1 MPELLLAIDVGT
13 SSLGV
18 GVFSPGGELLGL
30 AGRPVRSASP
40 APGLVE
46 QDAAAV
52 WRGVRGLIRQALDK
66 AGRAPSDLAAVGI
79 TTQRASAVIWDRA
92 SGVPFGPM
100 VVWSD
105 LRGVARSAELRRAGH
120 QVAPQMA
127 AAKLEGM
134 IAAAPGARA
143 AMAAGRLA
151 FGNIDAFLIF
161 KLSGGRAHATDR
173 SQAWPTGYLDM
184 AALGWSER
192 LIALQGLDPSIF
204 PVLVDTWG
212 PIGVTRR
219 AALGA
224 EIPITAVI
232 ADQQGALFAHGDG
245 PGTAKC
251 TYGTSAVVDLDTGG
265 SAIAQNRSTP
275 PFVLSMVQGRPRFC
289 LEGMVFSAGSTFD
302 WMRRTLGLGDRARF
316 EALARSV
323 PDTAGAWVLPA
334 LQGLGAPHGDAARR
348 AAIGG
353 LSAAVGKG
361 HLARAAMEGL
371 AFRVREIVDEIYA
384 IAGTAPPQALG
395 VDGGMTA
402 NATFMQIQ
410 ADLLGRAVR
419 RHAIREATLCGA
431 AICAGRGAGLLSAAD
446 AAGFVRYD
454 RTFEPQIAPE
464 AAAERLAAWKAQAY
478 A

>member
-18 GVFSPGGELLGL
+18 GVFLPGGELLGL

-52 WRGVRGLIRQALDK
+52 WRGVRGLIRQALAK
-66 AGRAPSDLAAVGI
+66 AERQPQDIAAVGI
-79 TTQRASAVIWDRA
+79 TTQLASAVIWDRA
-92 SGVPFGPM
+92 TGVPFGPM

-120 QVAPQMA
+120 MVAPQMA
-127 AAKLEGM
+127 AAKLEEM
-134 IAAAPGARA
+134 IASEPGARA

-161 KLSGGRAHATDR
+161 KLSGGGVHASDR
-173 SQAWPTGYLDM
+173 SQAWPMGYLDVQT
-184 AALGWSER
+184 LGWSQT
-192 LIALQGLDPSIF
+192 LIEMQGLDPAIF
-204 PVLVDTWG
+204 PALVDTWG
-212 PIGVTRR
+212 TIGTTSR
-219 AALGA
+219 AAFGA
-224 EIPITAVI
+224 EVPIAAVI
-232 ADQQGALFAHGDG
+232 ADQQSALFAHGDG
-245 PGTAKC
+245 TGTAKC
-251 TYGTSAVVDLDTGG
+251 TYGTSAVVNLDAGG
-265 SAIAQNRSTP
+265 AVIAQNRSMP

-302 WMRRTLGLGDRARF
+302 WMRRTLGLGNRTRF
-316 EALARSV
+316 EALAAGA
-323 PDTAGAWVLPA
+323 PDTAGAYVLPA
-334 LQGLGAPHGDAARR
+334 LQGLGAPHGDPARC

-384 IAGTAPPQALG
+384 ISGIAPPEALG

-402 NATFMQIQ
+402 NQAFMQIQ
-410 ADLLGRAVR
+410 ADLLGRAVK

-431 AICAGRGAGLLSAAD
+431 AICAGRGGGVLSGSD

-454 RTFEPQIAPE
+454 RTFEPRIAPE
-464 AAAERLAAWKAQAY
+464 AAAERLAAWKAQVY

>member
-18 GVFSPGGELLGL
+18 GVFSPGGELLGP

-52 WRGVRGLIRQALDK
+52 WRGVRGLIRQALAK
-66 AGRAPSDLAAVGI
+66 ADRQPHDIAAVGI
-79 TTQRASAVIWDRA
+79 TTQRASAVIWDRVT
-92 SGVPFGPM
+92 GVPFGPM

-105 LRGVARSAELRRAGH
+105 LRGVARSAELRRAGYG
-120 QVAPQMA
+120 VAPQMA

-134 IAAAPGARA
+134 IASEPGARA

-173 SQAWPTGYLDM
+173 SQAWPMGYLDM
-184 AALGWSER
+184 QTLSWSQALIEM
-192 LIALQGLDPSIF
+192 QGLDPAIF
-204 PVLVDTWG
+204 PALVDTWG
-212 PIGVTRR
+212 TIGTTSR
-219 AALGA
+219 AAFGA
-224 EIPITAVI
+224 EVPIAAVI
-232 ADQQGALFAHGDG
+232 ADQQSALFAHGDG

-251 TYGTSAVVDLDTGG
+251 TYGTSAVVNLDTGG
-265 SAIAQNRSTP
+265 AVIAQNRSMP

-302 WMRRTLGLGDRARF
+302 WMRGTLGLGDRARF
-316 EALARSV
+316 EALAASA
-323 PDTAGAWVLPA
+323 PDTAGAYVLPA
-334 LQGLGAPHGDAARR
+334 LQGLGAPHGDPARR

-384 IAGTAPPQALG
+384 ISGTAPPEALG

-402 NATFMQIQ
+402 NQTFMQIQ
-410 ADLLGRAVR
+410 ADLLGRAVK

-431 AICAGRGAGLLSAAD
+431 AICAGRGAGVLSGSD

-454 RTFEPQIAPE
+454 RTFEPRIAPD
-464 AAAERLAAWKAQAY
+464 AAAERLAAWKAQVY
-478 A
+478 G